1 MHYTVNQALKK
12 KTGTEIFKLA
22 SSLDTS
28 CCISI
33 FAVIQFILIKIK
45 FHQSPFLVN
54 IRLTNT
60 NDLQILKIYMCPNLN
75 NKKMRI
81 DQEFCLHYRYYSHCI
96 DIRSNT
102 LQLKIFI
109 LIFSI
114 FKNAISF

>member
-22 SSLDTS
+22 SSLDTF

-33 FAVIQFILIKIK
+33 FAVIQFILIEIK

-75 NKKMRI
+75 NKKCVSTKNFVYTI
-81 DQEFCLHYRYYSHCI
+81 GI
-96 DIRSNT
+96 
-102 LQLKIFI
+102 I
-109 LIFSI
+109 LI
-114 FKNAISF
+114 ALISDQIHYN